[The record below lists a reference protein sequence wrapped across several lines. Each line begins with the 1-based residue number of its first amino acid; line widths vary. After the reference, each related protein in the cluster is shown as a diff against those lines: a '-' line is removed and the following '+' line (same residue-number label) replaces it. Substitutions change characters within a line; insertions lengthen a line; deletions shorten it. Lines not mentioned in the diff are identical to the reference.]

1 MQMACMVVMAATVSM
16 MRNEHHY
23 YLTLGFEGLPGF
35 LPGFLPLL
43 VNLILFQTMLPS
55 TSIIPNFVTLE
66 SFHYFENH
74 YHSTEAVGR
83 HLKDAELP
91 QNLRHL

>member
-1 MQMACMVVMAATVSM
+1 
-16 MRNEHHY
+16 
-23 YLTLGFEGLPGF
+23 
-35 LPGFLPLL
+35 
-43 VNLILFQTMLPS
+43 MLPS
-55 TSIIPNFVTLE
+55 TPIIPNFVTLE